1 VDSVE
6 ALVVADGAGSNVTID
21 IEALAGGIV
30 SLFGGTGN
38 DTFDTGLAYIAT
50 SVTLIGGA
58 GNDSI
63 LGQDAADSI
72 VGGLGDDILVG
83 RNGADTILG
92 NEGNNSI
99 VGGDGADSLLGGIG
113 NDTFTGDAD
122 NDTIKGNGGADSL
135 LGGLGDDLFL
145 FASSV
150 EVSNVV
156 DLIGG
161 GGIDTM
167 QLLSD
172 TQSLTDLNFSKVK
185 TTEVLTF
192 ANGANSVLIDT
203 NALASGLQTIYGG
216 TGDDTFTQGL
226 GFANPITLIGG
237 TGNGNDQFNISSVQQ
252 LAQNSISGGS
262 DTTHDKISV
271 TDTTNDNVSRT
282 LANVTDVELLE
293 FTAGVRVNLT
303 GAWGIETINGGAGNS
318 TIDASSV
325 AYAGSGILIT
335 GKDAGA
341 DSLIGGIGSDTL
353 QAATSSSNTNN
364 DTLTGGAGIDWFVL
378 GNATGNFYG
387 VTPGATPSTTGS
399 PNAFVKD
406 FDVVG
411 QDIIRLS
418 GNGIA
423 AGSTL
428 NNGFFKVVDTNQ
440 VRYYAGQ
447 SPTFTNLA
455 YTVDYTGTANSK
467 GTILR
472 YDANLGQSVKLGVVE
487 IVSGNANSMLDNAS
501 FV

>member
-1 VDSVE
+1 
-6 ALVVADGAGSNVTID
+6 
-21 IEALAGGIV
+21 
-30 SLFGGTGN
+30 
-38 DTFDTGLAYIAT
+38 
-50 SVTLIGGA
+50 LIGG
-58 GNDSI
+58 S
-63 LGQDAADSI
+63 
-72 VGGLGDDILVG
+72 
-83 RNGADTILG
+83 
-92 NEGNNSI
+92 
-99 VGGDGADSLLGGIG
+99 
-113 NDTFTGDAD
+113 
-122 NDTIKGNGGADSL
+122 
-135 LGGLGDDLFL
+135 
-145 FASSV
+145 
-150 EVSNVV
+150 
-156 DLIGG
+156 
-161 GGIDTM
+161 
-167 QLLSD
+167 
-172 TQSLTDLNFSKVK
+172 
-185 TTEVLTF
+185 
-192 ANGANSVLIDT
+192 
-203 NALASGLQTIYGG
+203 
-216 TGDDTFTQGL
+216 
-226 GFANPITLIGG
+226 
-237 TGNGNDQFNISSVQQ
+237 GNGNDQFNIYSVQQ

-271 TDTTNDNVSRT
+271 TDTTDDIASRT

-325 AYAGSGILIT
+325 GYAGSGILIT

-341 DSLIGGIGSDTL
+341 DSLIGGSGSDTL
-353 QAATSSSNTNN
+353 QAATSRSNTNN
-364 DTLTGGAGIDWFVL
+364 DTLTGGAGSDWFVL

-387 VTPGATPSTTGS
+387 VTPGVTPSTTGS

-418 GNGIA
+418 GNGIV

-428 NNGFFKVVDTNQ
+428 NNGFFKVVDSNQ

-472 YDANLGQSVKLGVVE
+472 YDADLGQSVKLGVVE